1 MTVQANAAP
10 QGLAWQ
16 NTACGSCTRRRTT
29 LPEPKERSKLFCR
42 KSCAEAKE
50 LCPAD
55 HGLATCT
62 ATITARKG
70 RWLAIS
76 RLPRRPAR
84 PRPRRPRRPGRPG
97 PVPQRSHG
105 RPRRPGCPPDV
116 SPSHAVP
123 RAVAQARP
131 RHPTPS
137 AGRPQTPLP
146 SWGCPRSS
154 SGRPCHPRPSRGP
167 SPRRPVNSGRPRLS
181 REPGLSGHHPPPQP
195 LARRC
200 RPDRGTTVR
209 F

>member
-84 PRPRRPRRPGRPG
+84 PRPRRPRRPRPSRSS
-97 PVPQRSHG
+97 PPAVPWTSPPSRMSP
-105 RPRRPGCPPDV
+105 RRLAIPRRPAGRRPGTSP
-116 SPSHAVP
+116 PSHAV
-123 RAVAQARP
+123 R
-131 RHPTPS
+131 
-137 AGRPQTPLP
+137 
-146 SWGCPRSS
+146 RS
-154 SGRPCHPRPSRGP
+154 
-167 SPRRPVNSGRPRLS
+167 SPRRPCRLGAVPGRPQDVPAIPGHPAGRPPDVPSTQAVPDCPADPASPAIIRPLS
-181 REPGLSGHHPPPQP
+181 HWRVAAGLTGALP
-195 LARRC
+195 
-200 RPDRGTTVR
+200 
-209 F
+209 

>member
-10 QGLAWQ
+10 LGLAWQ

-55 HGLATCT
+55 HSLATCT
-62 ATITARKG
+62 VTTTARKG

-84 PRPRRPRRPGRPG
+84 PRPRRPRRPRPSRSC
-97 PVPQRSHG
+97 PQ
-105 RPRRPGCPPDV
+105 
-116 SPSHAVP
+116 AVP
-123 RAVAQARP
+123 WTSPPSRISPRRP

-137 AGRPQTPLP
+137 RRPSPRDVPAIPRRPQVVPQTSLP

-154 SGRPCHPRPSRGP
+154 SGRPRHPRPSRGP
-167 SPRRPVNSGRPRLS
+167 SPRRPVTPGRPRSRADPASPAIVRSLS
-181 REPGLSGHHPPPQP
+181 HWRVAAGLTGALP
-195 LARRC
+195 
-200 RPDRGTTVR
+200 
-209 F
+209 

>member
-97 PVPQRSHG
+97 PVPQRSDG

-137 AGRPQTPLP
+137 AGRPPDVPAVLGLSPVVLRTSPAIP
-146 SWGCPRSS
+146 GHPA
-154 SGRPCHPRPSRGP
+154 GRPPDVPSTQAVPDCPADPASPAIIRPSAIGASLP
-167 SPRRPVNSGRPRLS
+167 
-181 REPGLSGHHPPPQP
+181 
-195 LARRC
+195 A
-200 RPDRGTTVR
+200 
-209 F
+209 